1 MRCNCCDR
9 ALSEQEIY
17 YNEEIKAWEM
27 CVTCLE
33 ISLDAAYSQG
43 FSRDDEDLMYV
54 VDEEYDDD
62 LAYDNLSDWMGGFA
76 DTWGDSYGC

>member
-1 MRCNCCDR
+1 
-9 ALSEQEIY
+9 
-17 YNEEIKAWEM
+17 M

-43 FSRDDEDLMYV
+43 FSRDDDDLMYV

-62 LAYDNLSDWMGGFA
+62 VSYDSLSDWFGGSN
-76 DTWGDSYGC
+76 DEGWGFD

>member
-9 ALSEQEIY
+9 ALSEQEIHF
-17 YNEEIKAWEM
+17 NPELGAWEM

-43 FSRDDEDLMYV
+43 FSRDDDDLMYV

-62 LAYDNLSDWMGGFA
+62 VSYDSLSDWFGGSN
-76 DTWGDSYGC
+76 DEGWGFD

>member
-9 ALSEQEIY
+9 TLSEQEIHF
-17 YNEEIKAWEM
+17 NEELNAWEM

-43 FSRDDEDLMYV
+43 FSRDDDADLMYV

-62 LAYDNLSDWMGGFA
+62 MSYDSLSDCIGGFS
-76 DTWGDSYGC
+76 DPWGDE